1 MAKIAGVTTKKD
13 AGGNI
18 THVTI
23 NVKKHKQAIPVL
35 KEMGL
40 MEKTRFEKECEDA
53 ITLEEFRDSM
63 KNFITELWKTKTG

>member
-1 MAKIAGVTTKKD
+1 MARIAGVTTKKD

-53 ITLEEFRDSM
+53 ITIEEARSHTHE
-63 KNFITELWKTKTG
+63 FIRNLPWKK

>member
-1 MAKIAGVTTKKD
+1 MARIAGITTKKD
-13 AGGNI
+13 TKGNI

-23 NVKKHKQAIPVL
+23 NVKKHKHAVPVL

-40 MEKTRFEKECEDA
+40 LEKSEFEKECEEA

-63 KNFITELWKTKTG
+63 KKYIAELWKTKTR